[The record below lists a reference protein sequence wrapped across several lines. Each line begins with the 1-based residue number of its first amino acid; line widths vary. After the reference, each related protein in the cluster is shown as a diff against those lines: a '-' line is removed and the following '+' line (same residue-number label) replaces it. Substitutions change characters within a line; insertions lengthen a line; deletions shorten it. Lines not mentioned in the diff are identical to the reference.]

1 MRKSEKRHWS
11 LGRSV
16 LEMVSGV
23 AAVALSVAIYATPA
37 FAIEGASSLNP
48 VGSGARA
55 AGMGGAFIATA
66 DDATA
71 ASWNPA
77 GLVHLEKPEFS
88 LVYGYF
94 NRDQSFSSGVHPEVS
109 GNDQSMNADGINYA
123 SVAVPFTLFG
133 KNVVTSLNYQ
143 RLIDMNKS
151 YGIPTYNFDPTTQM
165 NNFKYSQNG
174 YLSTISP
181 AFAIQVMPELYVG
194 VALNIWNDF
203 LGASSWEST
212 QEGDIPLAGG
222 LFRNKYKYTFSGL
235 NATVGALVNLDKLSI
250 GAVVKSPFNATIH
263 QKDIGGGGMPDKKET
278 WKMPMSVGLG
288 LAYRF
293 SDKFSSSI
301 DAYWT
306 QWSASV
312 WKDFIGAEWNPI
324 AGDLTANVGKPD
336 DTTSVRLGAEYLF
349 INDKSVIPVR
359 AGLFYDPQP
368 GFKKVDDYY
377 GFSLGSGYTYQKY
390 SFDIA
395 YQLRK
400 GNNISAP
407 EIVADGT
414 VTSTTMQHTVLTSFI
429 YRF

>member
-1 MRKSEKRHWS
+1 MGKPGKQHWNF
-11 LGRSV
+11 GRYA
-16 LEMVSGV
+16 LEMLLGF
-23 AAVALSVAIYATPA
+23 AAVALSVAIHVTPA
-37 FAIEGASSLNP
+37 SAIEGASSLNP

-94 NRDQSFSSGVHPEVS
+94 NRDQSFSSGSHPEVN
-109 GNDQSMNADGINYA
+109 GNDQSMDANGINYA
-123 SVAVPFTLFG
+123 SVAVPFTLYG

-151 YGIPTYNFDPTTQM
+151 YGIPTYNFNPATQM
-165 NNFKYSQNG
+165 KNFNYSQKG

-181 AFAIQVMPELYVG
+181 AIAIQVMPELYVG

-203 LGASSWEST
+203 LGTSSWESAQSGT
-212 QEGDIPLAGG
+212 IPLAGG
-222 LFRNKYKYTFSGL
+222 SFLNKYKYTFSGL
-235 NATVGALVNLDKLSI
+235 NATAGALVNLDKLSI
-250 GAVVKSPFNATIH
+250 GVVLKSPFSASIH
-263 QKDIGGGGMPDKKET
+263 QTDTGGGGMPDKKET
-278 WKMPMSVGLG
+278 WKMPMSAGLG

-293 SDKFSSSI
+293 NDKLSASV

-312 WKDFIGAEWNPI
+312 WKDYLGAEWNPI
-324 AGDLTANVGKPD
+324 AGDLTAKVGKPD
-336 DTTSVRLGAEYLF
+336 DTTSIRLGAEYLF
-349 INDKSVIPVR
+349 INDKTVIPLR

-368 GFKKVDDYY
+368 GFKKVDNYY

-414 VTSTTMQHTVLTSFI
+414 VTSTTLQHTVLTSFI